1 MTEALPESDR
11 DERVAVALDD
21 QQRARFAFVIELA
34 RRLHQY
40 GAAAPRLEQA
50 IGNVAQQLGLVCDV
64 LSTPTSIVLSF
75 STPDGDGIADLT
87 QVLRIAPGEVNL
99 ARLCR
104 ADEIADQVANGS
116 LMPRR
121 GMAQLRA
128 LGRPLS
134 RQALWATVVSYGL
147 SAASVAVL
155 FHTSWQDALVAG
167 VIGLLIGAIVV
178 AGYSRPRLAVAGDAI
193 AALVA
198 TFIATMVSAWL
209 VPLALNLVV
218 LSALIV
224 LVPGM
229 SLTNAVRELTS
240 QHLASGVARFAG
252 AAATILKL
260 TFGTIA
266 AAQIC
271 TVAHIVPAAHSL
283 PSLPLWTQWPALVVA
298 AFAFAMLFQTARRD
312 YPLILAAVFG
322 GYLVTY
328 WSGNALGAPFG
339 VFVGGLVLSAGSN
352 LYARVKHRPGA
363 LVREPGVLLLVP
375 GSVGFRSV
383 SDLLNNQIASGT
395 HIAVLLVTLVISLV
409 AGLLFG
415 DLLVAPRRSL

>member
-1 MTEALPESDR
+1 MGD
-11 DERVAVALDD
+11 AVALDD
-21 QQRARFAFVIELA
+21 RQRARIGFVIELA

-40 GAAAPRLEQA
+40 GTAAPRLEQA
-50 IGNVAQQLGLVCDV
+50 IGNVTQQLGLACDV

-75 STPDGDGIADLT
+75 SAPGGDGIADIT
-87 QVLRIAPGEVNL
+87 QVVRIAPGDVNL
-99 ARLCR
+99 ARLCS
-104 ADEIADQVANGS
+104 ADEIADQVADGS
-116 LMPRR
+116 LEPRR
-121 GMAQLRA
+121 GMEQLQA

-134 RQALWATVVSYGL
+134 RPALGATVVGYGL
-147 SAASVAVL
+147 AAGSIAVL
-155 FHTSWQDALVAG
+155 FHTSWQDAVVAG
-167 VIGLLIGAIVV
+167 VIGVLIGGIVV
-178 AGYSRPRLAVAGDAI
+178 AGYGRPRLSVAGDAI

-209 VPLALNLVV
+209 VPLALKLVV

-229 SLTNAVRELTS
+229 SLTTAVRELTS

-271 TVAHIVPAAHSL
+271 AVLGMVPAAHSL
-283 PSLPLWTQWPALVVA
+283 PSLPPWTQWPALVVA
-298 AFAFAMLFQTARRD
+298 AIAFAMLFQAARRD
-312 YPLILAAVFG
+312 YPLVLSAVVVA
-322 GYLVTY
+322 YLVTY

-352 LYARVKHRPGA
+352 LYARMLHRPGA
-363 LVREPGVLLLVP
+363 LIREPGILLLVP
-375 GSVGFRSV
+375 GSVGFRGV
-383 SDLLNNQIASGT
+383 SDLLNNQIASGI
-395 HIAVLLVTLVISLV
+395 HITVLLVTMLISLV

>member
-1 MTEALPESDR
+1 MRGAKASEPPASLGESPDAQR
-11 DERVAVALDD
+11 
-21 QQRARFAFVIELA
+21 RARIAFVIELA

-50 IGNVAQQLGLVCDV
+50 IGNVSRQLGLVCDV

-75 STPDGDGIADLT
+75 GAPGGDGIADLT
-87 QVLRIAPGEVNL
+87 QVIRIAPGDVNL

-104 ADEIADQVANGS
+104 ADEIADRVADGS
-116 LMPRR
+116 LQPRR
-121 GMAQLRA
+121 GMAQLHA

-134 RQALWATVVSYGL
+134 RAALSATVASYGL
-147 SAASVAVL
+147 AAASVAVL
-155 FHTSWQDALVAG
+155 FHASGADAMVAG
-167 VIGLLIGAIVV
+167 AIGLVIGGIVV
-178 AGYSRPRLAVAGDAI
+178 AGSGRPRLSVAGDAI

-209 VPLALNLVV
+209 LPLALKTVV

-260 TFGTIA
+260 GFGTLA
-266 AAQIC
+266 AAQVC
-271 TVAHIVPAAHSL
+271 VVAHIVPAAHALPPL
-283 PSLPLWTQWPALVVA
+283 PSWWQWPALA
-298 AFAFAMLFQTARRD
+298 AAAVAFAMLFQAALRD
-312 YPLILAAVFG
+312 YPLVLASVIV

-328 WSGNALGAPFG
+328 WSGNTLGAPFG
-339 VFVGGLVLSAGSN
+339 VFLGGLALGAASN
-352 LYARVKHRPGA
+352 LYARLKHRPGA

-383 SDLLNNQIASGT
+383 SDLLNNQIASGSQ
-395 HIAVLLVTLVISLV
+395 IAVLLVTLLIALV

>member
-1 MTEALPESDR
+1 MTAPLAEGQR
-11 DERVAVALDD
+11 DEHT
-21 QQRARFAFVIELA
+21 RARIAFVIELA

-50 IGNVAQQLGLVCDV
+50 IGNVAQQLGLGCDV

-75 STPDGDGIADLT
+75 SAPDGDGLADLT
-87 QVLRIAPGEVNL
+87 QVVRIAPGDVNL

-104 ADEIADQVANGS
+104 ADEIADRVADGS
-116 LMPRR
+116 LDPRR

-134 RQALWATVVSYGL
+134 RAALRATIVGYGL

-155 FHTSWQDALVAG
+155 FRTSGPDALVAG
-167 VIGLLIGAIVV
+167 VIGVLIGGIVV
-178 AGYSRPRLAVAGDAI
+178 AGYGRPRLSAASDAI

-209 VPLALNLVV
+209 LPLSLKLVV

-271 TVAHIVPAAHSL
+271 AVAHIVPAAHSL
-283 PSLPLWTQWPALVVA
+283 PSLPLWTQWPALLVA
-298 AFAFAMLFQTARRD
+298 AVAFAMLFQTALRD
-312 YPLILAAVFG
+312 YPLVLVAVIV

-328 WSGNALGAPFG
+328 WGGSTLGTPFG
-339 VFVGGLVLSAGSN
+339 VFIGGLVLSAGSN
-352 LYARVKHRPGA
+352 LYARIMHRPGA

-395 HIAVLLVTLVISLV
+395 HVAILLVTMLISLV

-415 DLLVAPRRSL
+415 DLLVTPRRSL

>member
-1 MTEALPESDR
+1 MTASLAEGRR
-11 DERVAVALDD
+11 DE
-21 QQRARFAFVIELA
+21 QTRARVAFVIELA

-50 IGNVAQQLGLVCDV
+50 IGNVAQQLGLACDV

-75 STPDGDGIADLT
+75 SAPGGDGLADIT
-87 QVLRIAPGEVNL
+87 QVVRIAPGDVNL

-104 ADEIADQVANGS
+104 ADEIADRVADGS
-116 LMPRR
+116 LDPRR

-134 RQALWATVVSYGL
+134 RAALWATIVSYGL

-155 FHTSWQDALVAG
+155 FRTSGPDALVAG
-167 VIGLLIGAIVV
+167 VIGVLIGGIVV
-178 AGYSRPRLAVAGDAI
+178 AGYGRPRLSAAGDAI

-209 VPLALNLVV
+209 LPLALKLVV

-271 TVAHIVPAAHSL
+271 AVAHIVPASHSL
-283 PSLPLWTQWPALVVA
+283 PPLPPWMQWPALLVA
-298 AFAFAMLFQTARRD
+298 AVAFAMLFQTALRD
-312 YPLILAAVFG
+312 YPLGLVAVIV

-328 WSGNALGAPFG
+328 WSGNALGTPFG
-339 VFVGGLVLSAGSN
+339 VFIGGLVLSSGSN
-352 LYARVKHRPGA
+352 LYARIMHRPGA

-383 SDLLNNQIASGT
+383 SDLLNNQIASGS
-395 HIAVLLVTLVISLV
+395 HVAVLLVTMLISLV

>member
-1 MTEALPESDR
+1 LRVTDSSSEGRPRTGMPL
-11 DERVAVALDD
+11 DERA
-21 QQRARFAFVIELA
+21 RARIGFVIELA

-50 IGNVAQQLGLVCDV
+50 IGNVAQQLGLACDV

-75 STPDGDGIADLT
+75 GAPGGDGIADIT
-87 QVLRIAPGEVNL
+87 QVVRIAPGDVNL

-104 ADEIADQVANGS
+104 ADEIADRVADGS
-116 LMPRR
+116 LEPRR
-121 GMAQLRA
+121 GLAQLRA

-134 RQALWATVVSYGL
+134 RGALWATVVSYGL
-147 SAASVAVL
+147 SAGAIAVL
-155 FHTSWQDALVAG
+155 FRTSWQDALVAG
-167 VIGLLIGAIVV
+167 VIGILIGGIVV
-178 AGYSRPRLAVAGDAI
+178 AGYGRPRLSVAGDAI

-209 VPLALNLVV
+209 VPLALKLVV

-266 AAQIC
+266 AAQLC
-271 TVAHIVPAAHSL
+271 EVAHIVPSDHSL
-283 PSLPLWTQWPALVVA
+283 PPLPLWAQWPALAVA
-298 AFAFAMLFQTARRD
+298 AVAFAMLFQTARRD
-312 YPLILAAVFG
+312 YPLVLVAIII

-328 WSGNALGAPFG
+328 GCGNALGAPFG

-352 LYARVKHRPGA
+352 LYARLKHRPGA

-383 SDLLNNQIASGT
+383 SDLLNNQIASGS
-395 HIAVLLVTLVISLV
+395 HIAVLLVTLLISLV

>member
-1 MTEALPESDR
+1 MGD
-11 DERVAVALDD
+11 AVALDD
-21 QQRARFAFVIELA
+21 RQRARIGFVIELA

-40 GAAAPRLEQA
+40 GTAAPRLEQA
-50 IGNVAQQLGLVCDV
+50 IGNVTQQLGLACDV

-75 STPDGDGIADLT
+75 SAPGGDGIADIT
-87 QVLRIAPGEVNL
+87 QVVRIAPGDVNL
-99 ARLCR
+99 ARLCS
-104 ADEIADQVANGS
+104 ADEIADQVADGS
-116 LMPRR
+116 LEPRR
-121 GMAQLRA
+121 GMAQLQA

-134 RQALWATVVSYGL
+134 RPALGATVVGYGL
-147 SAASVAVL
+147 AAGSIAVL
-155 FHTSWQDALVAG
+155 FHTSWQDAVVAG
-167 VIGLLIGAIVV
+167 VIGVLIGGIVV
-178 AGYSRPRLAVAGDAI
+178 AGYGRPRLSVAGDAI

-209 VPLALNLVV
+209 VPLALKLVV

-229 SLTNAVRELTS
+229 SLTTAVRELTS

-271 TVAHIVPAAHSL
+271 AVLGMVPAAHSL
-283 PSLPLWTQWPALVVA
+283 PSLPPWTQWPALVVA
-298 AFAFAMLFQTARRD
+298 AIAFAMLFQAARRD
-312 YPLILAAVFG
+312 YPLVLSAVVVA
-322 GYLVTY
+322 YLVTY

-352 LYARVKHRPGA
+352 LYARMLHRPGA
-363 LVREPGVLLLVP
+363 LIREPGILLLVP
-375 GSVGFRSV
+375 GSVGFRGV
-383 SDLLNNQIASGT
+383 SDLLNNQIASGI
-395 HIAVLLVTLVISLV
+395 HITVLLVTMLISLV

>member
-1 MTEALPESDR
+1 VTEPLTETQPR
-11 DERVAVALDD
+11 DERT
-21 QQRARFAFVIELA
+21 RARIAFVIELA

-50 IGNVAQQLGLVCDV
+50 IGNVAQQLGLACDV

-75 STPDGDGIADLT
+75 SAPGGDGLAELT
-87 QVLRIAPGEVNL
+87 QVVRIAPGDVNL

-104 ADEIADQVANGS
+104 ADEIADRVADGS
-116 LMPRR
+116 LDPRR

-134 RQALWATVVSYGL
+134 RAALWATIVSYGL

-155 FHTSWQDALVAG
+155 FRTSGPDALVAG
-167 VIGLLIGAIVV
+167 VIGVLIGGIVV
-178 AGYSRPRLAVAGDAI
+178 AGYGRPRLSAASDAI

-209 VPLALNLVV
+209 LPLALKLVV

-266 AAQIC
+266 AAQVC
-271 TVAHIVPAAHSL
+271 EVAHIVPAAHSL
-283 PSLPLWTQWPALVVA
+283 PPLPLWTQWPALLIA
-298 AFAFAMLFQTARRD
+298 AVAFAMLFQTARRD
-312 YPLILAAVFG
+312 YPLVLVAVIV

-328 WSGNALGAPFG
+328 WSGNALGTPFG
-339 VFVGGLVLSAGSN
+339 VFIGGLVLSAGSN
-352 LYARVKHRPGA
+352 LYARIMHRPGA

-375 GSVGFRSV
+375 GSIGFRSV

-395 HIAVLLVTLVISLV
+395 HIAVLLVTMLISLV

-415 DLLVAPRRSL
+415 DLLIAPRRSL

>member
-1 MTEALPESDR
+1 MTGQVQEGRLYAG
-11 DERVAVALDD
+11 AVLDD
-21 QQRARFAFVIELA
+21 RVRARVAFVIELA

-50 IGNVAQQLGLVCDV
+50 IGNVAHRLGLACDV

-75 STPDGDGIADLT
+75 GAPEGDGIADLT
-87 QVLRIAPGEVNL
+87 QVVRIAPGDVNL

-104 ADEIADQVANGS
+104 ADAIADQVADGS
-116 LMPRR
+116 LDPRR

-128 LGRPLS
+128 LGRAQS
-134 RQALWATVVSYGL
+134 RAALWATVVGYGL
-147 SAASVAVL
+147 SAAAVAVL
-155 FHTSWQDALVAG
+155 FHTSGPDAVVAG
-167 VIGLLIGAIVV
+167 VIGLLIGALVV
-178 AGYSRPRLAVAGDAI
+178 VGYGRPRLAVASDAI

-209 VPLALNLVV
+209 VSLSLKLVV

-229 SLTNAVRELTS
+229 SLTSAVRELTS

-271 TVAHIVPAAHSL
+271 AVAHIVPADHSL
-283 PSLPLWTQWPALVVA
+283 PSLPLWSQWPALAVA
-298 AFAFAMLFQTARRD
+298 AVAFAMLFQASRRD
-312 YPLILAAVFG
+312 YPLVLVAVIV

-339 VFVGGLVLSAGSN
+339 VFTGGLVLGAGSN
-352 LYARVKHRPGA
+352 LYARIAHRPGA

-383 SDLLNNQIASGT
+383 SDLLNNQVASGA
-395 HIAVLLVTLVISLV
+395 HIAVLLVTLLISLV

>member
-1 MTEALPESDR
+1 VTELASAGQARGSLMS
-11 DERVAVALDD
+11 DERV
-21 QQRARFAFVIELA
+21 RARVGFVIELA

-50 IGNVAQQLGLVCDV
+50 IGNAAQRIGLACEV

-75 STPDGDGIADLT
+75 SAPEGDGIADVT
-87 QVLRIAPGEVNL
+87 QVVRIAPGDVNL
-99 ARLCR
+99 TRLCR
-104 ADEIADQVANGS
+104 ADEIADRVADGT
-116 LMPRR
+116 LDPRR
-121 GMAQLRA
+121 GLAQLRA

-134 RQALWATVVSYGL
+134 RAALWATVVSYGL
-147 SAASVAVL
+147 SAGAIAVL
-155 FHTSWQDALVAG
+155 FRNAWQDAAAAG
-167 VIGLLIGAIVV
+167 LIGLLIGGIVV
-178 AGYSRPRLAVAGDAI
+178 AGFGRPRLSVASDAI

-198 TFIATMVSAWL
+198 TFIATMISAWL
-209 VPLALNLVV
+209 VPLALKLVV

-266 AAQIC
+266 AAQVC
-271 TVAHIVPAAHSL
+271 TIAHIVPSSHSL
-283 PSLPLWTQWPALVVA
+283 PPLPLWAQWPALAVA
-298 AFAFAMLFQTARRD
+298 AVAFAMLFQTARRD
-312 YPLILAAVFG
+312 YPLVLTAVIV

-328 WSGNALGAPFG
+328 WCGNALGAPFG

-352 LYARVKHRPGA
+352 LYARLKHRPGA

-383 SDLLNNQIASGT
+383 SDLLSNQIASGT
-395 HIAVLLVTLVISLV
+395 HIAALLVTLLISLV

-415 DLLVAPRRSL
+415 DLLIAPRRSL

>member
-1 MTEALPESDR
+1 MGD
-11 DERVAVALDD
+11 AVALDD
-21 QQRARFAFVIELA
+21 RQRARIGFVIELA

-40 GAAAPRLEQA
+40 GTAAPRLEQA
-50 IGNVAQQLGLVCDV
+50 IGNVTQQLGLACDV

-75 STPDGDGIADLT
+75 SAPGGDGIADVT
-87 QVLRIAPGEVNL
+87 QVVRIAPGDVNL
-99 ARLCR
+99 ARLCS
-104 ADEIADQVANGS
+104 ADEIADQVADGS
-116 LMPRR
+116 LEPRR
-121 GMAQLRA
+121 GMEQLQA

-134 RQALWATVVSYGL
+134 RPALGATVVGYGL
-147 SAASVAVL
+147 AAGSIAVL
-155 FHTSWQDALVAG
+155 FHTSWQDAVVAG
-167 VIGLLIGAIVV
+167 VIGVLIGGIVV
-178 AGYSRPRLAVAGDAI
+178 AGYGRPRLSVAGDAI

-209 VPLALNLVV
+209 VPLALKLVV

-229 SLTNAVRELTS
+229 SLTTAVRELTS

-271 TVAHIVPAAHSL
+271 AVLGMVPAAHSL
-283 PSLPLWTQWPALVVA
+283 PSLPPWTQWPALVVA
-298 AFAFAMLFQTARRD
+298 AIAFAMLFQAARRD
-312 YPLILAAVFG
+312 YPLVLSAVVVA
-322 GYLVTY
+322 YLVTY

-352 LYARVKHRPGA
+352 LYARMLHRPGA
-363 LVREPGVLLLVP
+363 LIREPGILLLVP
-375 GSVGFRSV
+375 GSVGFRGV

-395 HIAVLLVTLVISLV
+395 HITVLLVTMLISLV

>member
-1 MTEALPESDR
+1 MTASLAEGQR
-11 DERVAVALDD
+11 DEHT
-21 QQRARFAFVIELA
+21 RARIAFVIELA

-50 IGNVAQQLGLVCDV
+50 IGNVAQQLGLGCDV

-75 STPDGDGIADLT
+75 SAPDGDGLADLT
-87 QVLRIAPGEVNL
+87 QVVRIAPGDVNL

-104 ADEIADQVANGS
+104 ADEIADRVADGS
-116 LMPRR
+116 LDPRR

-134 RQALWATVVSYGL
+134 RAALRATIVGYGL

-155 FHTSWQDALVAG
+155 FRTSGPDALVAG
-167 VIGLLIGAIVV
+167 VIGVLIGGIVV
-178 AGYSRPRLAVAGDAI
+178 AGYGRPRLSAASDAI

-209 VPLALNLVV
+209 LPLSLKLVV

-271 TVAHIVPAAHSL
+271 AVAHIVPAAHSL
-283 PSLPLWTQWPALVVA
+283 PSLPLWTQWPALLVA
-298 AFAFAMLFQTARRD
+298 AVAFAMLFQTALRD
-312 YPLILAAVFG
+312 YPLVLVAVIV

-328 WSGNALGAPFG
+328 WGGSALGTPFG
-339 VFVGGLVLSAGSN
+339 VFIGGLVLSAGSN
-352 LYARVKHRPGA
+352 LYARIMHRPGA

-395 HIAVLLVTLVISLV
+395 HIAILLVTMLISLV

-415 DLLVAPRRSL
+415 DLLVTPRRSL

>member
-1 MTEALPESDR
+1 MTGSLADGQRDDR
-11 DERVAVALDD
+11 E
-21 QQRARFAFVIELA
+21 RARIAFVIELA

-50 IGNVAQQLGLVCDV
+50 IGNVAQQLGLACDV

-75 STPDGDGIADLT
+75 SMPDGDGLADIT
-87 QVLRIAPGEVNL
+87 QVVRIAPGDVNL
-99 ARLCR
+99 ARLCL
-104 ADEIADQVANGS
+104 ADEIADRVADAS
-116 LMPRR
+116 LDPRR

-134 RQALWATVVSYGL
+134 RPALLATIAGYGL
-147 SAASVAVL
+147 AAASVAVL
-155 FHTSWQDALVAG
+155 FRTSGPDALVAG
-167 VIGLLIGAIVV
+167 VIGLLIGGIVV
-178 AGYSRPRLAVAGDAI
+178 AGYGRPRLSAASDAI

-209 VPLALNLVV
+209 LPLTLKLVV

-266 AAQIC
+266 AAQVC
-271 TVAHIVPAAHSL
+271 EVAHIVPAAHSL
-283 PSLPLWTQWPALVVA
+283 PPLPLWAQWPALLIA
-298 AFAFAMLFQTARRD
+298 AVAFAMLFQTARRD
-312 YPLILAAVFG
+312 YPLVLVAVIV

-328 WSGNALGAPFG
+328 WSGNALGTPFG
-339 VFVGGLVLSAGSN
+339 VFMGGLVLSAGSN
-352 LYARVKHRPGA
+352 LYARIMHRPGA

-375 GSVGFRSV
+375 GSIGFRSV

-395 HIAVLLVTLVISLV
+395 HIAVLLVTVLISLV

-415 DLLVAPRRSL
+415 DLLIAPRRSL

>member
-1 MTEALPESDR
+1 MAL
-11 DERVAVALDD
+11 DERE
-21 QQRARFAFVIELA
+21 RIGFVIELA

-50 IGNVAQQLGLVCDV
+50 IGNVAHRLGLTCDV

-75 STPDGDGIADLT
+75 SAPDGDGIADLT

-104 ADEIADQVANGS
+104 ADEVADQVAEG
-116 LMPRR
+116 LLLPGH
-121 GMAQLRA
+121 GMTQLKA

-134 RQALWATVVSYGL
+134 RPALRATVIGYGL

-178 AGYSRPRLAVAGDAI
+178 AGYSRPRFSVAGDAI

-198 TFIATMVSAWL
+198 TFVATMVSAWL
-209 VPLALNLVV
+209 VPLSMKLVV

-271 TVAHIVPAAHSL
+271 TVARIVPAAHSL

-298 AFAFAMLFQTARRD
+298 AFAFAMLFQAARRD
-312 YPLILAAVFG
+312 YGLILVAVFVA
-322 GYLVTY
+322 YLVTY

-339 VFVGGLVLSAGSN
+339 VFIGGLVLSAGSN
-352 LYARVKHRPGA
+352 LYARIKHRPGA

-395 HIAVLLVTLVISLV
+395 HIAVLLVTLLISLV

-415 DLLVAPRRSL
+415 DLLIAPRRSL

>member
-1 MTEALPESDR
+1 MTDLLAEAQPR
-11 DERVAVALDD
+11 DERT
-21 QQRARFAFVIELA
+21 RARIAFVIELA

-50 IGNVAQQLGLVCDV
+50 IGNVAQQLGLACDV

-75 STPDGDGIADLT
+75 SAPDGDGLAELT
-87 QVLRIAPGEVNL
+87 QVVRIAPGDVNL
-99 ARLCR
+99 ARLCC
-104 ADEIADQVANGS
+104 ADEIADRVADGS
-116 LMPRR
+116 LDPRR

-134 RQALWATVVSYGL
+134 RAAVWATVVSYGL

-155 FHTSWQDALVAG
+155 FRTSGPDALVAG
-167 VIGLLIGAIVV
+167 VIGVLIGGIVI
-178 AGYSRPRLAVAGDAI
+178 AGYGRPRLSAASDAI

-209 VPLALNLVV
+209 LPLSLKLVV

-266 AAQIC
+266 AAQVC
-271 TVAHIVPAAHSL
+271 EVAHIVPAAHSL
-283 PSLPLWTQWPALVVA
+283 PSLPLWTQWPALLVA
-298 AFAFAMLFQTARRD
+298 AVAFAMLFQTARRD
-312 YPLILAAVFG
+312 YPLVLVAVIV

-328 WSGNALGAPFG
+328 WSGNALGTPFG
-339 VFVGGLVLSAGSN
+339 VFIGGLVLSAGSN
-352 LYARVKHRPGA
+352 LYARVMHRPGA

-375 GSVGFRSV
+375 GSIGFRSV
-383 SDLLNNQIASGT
+383 SDLLNNQIASGS
-395 HIAVLLVTLVISLV
+395 HVAVLLVTMLISLV

-415 DLLVAPRRSL
+415 DLLIAPRRSL

>member
-1 MTEALPESDR
+1 MAALTETPASVGVL
-11 DERVAVALDD
+11 LDG
-21 QQRARFAFVIELA
+21 RARAHVRFVIELA

-50 IGNVAQQLGLVCDV
+50 IGEVAQRLGLACDV

-75 STPDGDGIADLT
+75 GAPDGDGVAEIT

-104 ADEIADQVANGS
+104 ADEIAEGVANGNLDS
-116 LMPRR
+116 RDGL
-121 GMAQLRA
+121 AQLRV
-128 LGRPLS
+128 LGAPPS
-134 RQALWATVVSYGL
+134 RAALWTTVVSYGL
-147 SAASVAVL
+147 SAGSIAVL
-155 FHTSWQDALVAG
+155 FHTAWQDALVAG
-167 VIGLLIGAIVV
+167 VIGLLIGGIVV
-178 AGYSRPRLAVAGDAI
+178 AGYGRPHLSVAGDAI

-198 TFIATMVSAWL
+198 GFVATMVSAWL
-209 VPLALNLVV
+209 VPLALKLVV

-271 TVAHIVPAAHSL
+271 AAAHIIPPGHSL
-283 PSLPLWTQWPALVVA
+283 PPLPAWAQWPALVVA
-298 AFAFAMLFQTARRD
+298 AVAFAMLFQTARRD
-312 YPLILAAVFG
+312 YPLVLAAV
-322 GYLVTY
+322 V
-328 WSGNALGAPFG
+328 
-339 VFVGGLVLSAGSN
+339 
-352 LYARVKHRPGA
+352 
-363 LVREPGVLLLVP
+363 
-375 GSVGFRSV
+375 
-383 SDLLNNQIASGT
+383 
-395 HIAVLLVTLVISLV
+395 
-409 AGLLFG
+409 
-415 DLLVAPRRSL
+415 

>member
-1 MTEALPESDR
+1 MTESLTETQPR
-11 DERVAVALDD
+11 DERT
-21 QQRARFAFVIELA
+21 RARIAFVIELA

-50 IGNVAQQLGLVCDV
+50 IGNVAQQLGLACDV

-75 STPDGDGIADLT
+75 SAPGGDGLADIT
-87 QVLRIAPGEVNL
+87 QVVRIAPGDVNL

-104 ADEIADQVANGS
+104 ADEIADRVADGS
-116 LMPRR
+116 LDPRR

-134 RQALWATVVSYGL
+134 RAALWATIVSYGL

-155 FHTSWQDALVAG
+155 FRTSGPDALVAG
-167 VIGLLIGAIVV
+167 VIGVLIGGIVV
-178 AGYSRPRLAVAGDAI
+178 AGYGRPRLSAASDAI

-209 VPLALNLVV
+209 LPLALKLVV

-271 TVAHIVPAAHSL
+271 EVAHIVPAAHSL
-283 PSLPLWTQWPALVVA
+283 PPMPLWTQWPALLVA
-298 AFAFAMLFQTARRD
+298 AVAFAMLFQTARRD
-312 YPLILAAVFG
+312 YPLVLVAVIV

-328 WSGNALGAPFG
+328 WSGNSLGTPFG
-339 VFVGGLVLSAGSN
+339 VFIGGLVLSAGSN
-352 LYARVKHRPGA
+352 LYARIMHRPGA

-375 GSVGFRSV
+375 GSIGFRSV

-395 HIAVLLVTLVISLV
+395 HIAVLLVTMLISLV

-415 DLLVAPRRSL
+415 DLLIAPRRSL

>member
-1 MTEALPESDR
+1 MTAAAADRVWAGTLR
-11 DERVAVALDD
+11 DEPGRT
-21 QQRARFAFVIELA
+21 RIGFVIELA
-34 RRLHQY
+34 KRLHQY

-50 IGNVAQQLGLVCDV
+50 IGNAAQQLGLVCDV

-75 STPDGDGIADLT
+75 SAPGGDGIADLT
-87 QVLRIAPGEVNL
+87 QVVRIAPGDVNL

-104 ADEIADQVANGS
+104 ADQIADRVADGS
-116 LMPRR
+116 LDLRR
-121 GMAQLRA
+121 GLAQLRA

-134 RQALWATVVSYGL
+134 RGALWATVASYGL
-147 SAASVAVL
+147 AAASVAVL
-155 FHTSWQDALVAG
+155 FHTSGQDAIVAG
-167 VIGLLIGAIVV
+167 VIGLVIGGLVV
-178 AGYSRPRLAVAGDAI
+178 AGVGRPRLAVANDAI

-198 TFIATMVSAWL
+198 TFIATMVGAWL
-209 VPLALNLVV
+209 VPLALKLVV

-271 TVAHIVPAAHSL
+271 AVAHIVPASHALASL
-283 PSLPLWTQWPALVVA
+283 PAWWQWPALAVA
-298 AFAFAMLFQTARRD
+298 AVAFAMLFQTALRD
-312 YPLILAAVFG
+312 YPLVLVAVIV

-328 WSGNALGAPFG
+328 WGGNALGTPFG
-339 VFVGGLVLSAGSN
+339 VFIGGLVLSAGSN
-352 LYARVKHRPGA
+352 LYARLMRRPGA

-395 HIAVLLVTLVISLV
+395 HIAVLLVTLLISLV